1 MRRQTVFTRVNNQVP
16 EGSQVL
22 WMEVKSSFRRREREN
37 GGGLRDDFVTEA
49 GEEKDGNFGY
59 GGKEGIGCPDLM
71 AEVD

>member
-1 MRRQTVFTRVNNQVP
+1 MNNQVP

-37 GGGLRDDFVTEA
+37 GGGLRDDFVSEA
-49 GEEKDGNFGY
+49 REEKDGDFGNRRE
-59 GGKEGIGCPDLM
+59 EGVRCPDLM